1 MKKTGQ
7 MSFSDAEMSLK
18 KKQTRREQF
27 LSQLDTLVPW
37 SDLLALIAPHYA
49 TSGRR
54 GRQPIGLEVM
64 LRIHLVQLAYN
75 YSDPAMEDALI
86 EVTSIRQFCRIG
98 IDEVPDETTILNFRH
113 LLERQGLARPLFD
126 AINARLAQRGL
137 FLKTGT
143 IVDAS
148 LIAAPSSTKNTEGK
162 RDEAMHQ
169 SKKGNQYYFGGK
181 VHIGVDEGPAGLV
194 HTVDFTA
201 GNVADITQTHQ
212 LLHGAEDHLIGDAG
226 YIGLEKRS
234 EMQGKAITCLISPRP
249 GTLRKLTALGGEVAE
264 LYQAICHQIASRR
277 ARVEHVF
284 RDLKIRFGYSK
295 VRYRGI
301 TKNKARFILLAGLS
315 NLFRARNYERRQG
328 MIAS

>member
-1 MKKTGQ
+1 

-37 SDLLALIAPHYA
+37 SDLLALIVPHYA

-86 EVTSIRQFCRIG
+86 EVTSIRQFCRLG

-113 LLERQGLARPLFD
+113 LLEHHGLARPLFD

-148 LIAAPSSTKNTEGK
+148 LIAAPSSTKNAEGK

-169 SKKGNQYYFGGK
+169 SKKGNQYYFGAK
-181 VHIGVDEGPAGLV
+181 LHVGVDSETGLV
-194 HTVDFTA
+194 HSLDLTA
-201 GNVADITQTHQ
+201 GNVADITHAHH
-212 LLHGAEDHLIGDAG
+212 LLRDEDEAVMGDAG
-226 YIGLEKRS
+226 YTGLQKRP
-234 EMQGKAITCLISPRP
+234 EMADKDMTCLIALRP
-249 GTLRKLTALGGEVAE
+249 GKLAKLTALGGPEADLLKAVSHE
-264 LYQAICHQIASRR
+264 LASRR
-277 ARVEHVF
+277 AKVEHVF
-284 RDLKIRFGYSK
+284 RDIKIRFGYAK
-295 VRYRGI
+295 IRYRGLAKNLSRI
-301 TKNKARFILLAGLS
+301 TLLAGMA
-315 NLFRARNYERRQG
+315 NLFRARSYERRHG
-328 MIAS
+328 MIVS

>member
-7 MSFSDAEMSLK
+7 MSFSDVEMSLK

-54 GRQPIGLEVM
+54 GRQPIGSEVM
-64 LRIHLVQLAYN
+64 LRIHMVQLAYN

-98 IDEVPDETTILNFRH
+98 IDEVPDETTILNSRH
-113 LLERQGLARPLFD
+113 LPEHHGLARPLFD

-169 SKKGNQYYFGGK
+169 SKKGNQYYFGAK
-181 VHIGVDEGPAGLV
+181 LHVGVDSETGLV
-194 HTVDFTA
+194 HSLDLTA
-201 GNVADITQTHQ
+201 GNVADITHAHH
-212 LLHGAEDHLIGDAG
+212 LLRDEDEAVLGDAG
-226 YIGLEKRS
+226 YTGLQKRP
-234 EMQGKAITCLISPRP
+234 EMADKDMTCLIALRP
-249 GTLRKLTALGGEVAE
+249 GKLKKLTALGGPEADLLKAVSHE
-264 LYQAICHQIASRR
+264 LASRR
-277 ARVEHVF
+277 AKVEHVF
-284 RDLKIRFGYSK
+284 RDIKIRFGYAS
-295 VRYRGI
+295 VRYRGLAKNLARI
-301 TKNKARFILLAGLS
+301 TWLAGMA
-315 NLFRARNYERRQG
+315 NLFRARSYERRRG

>member
-49 TSGRR
+49 TSGRS

-86 EVTSIRQFCRIG
+86 EITSIRQFCRIG

-113 LLERQGLARPLFD
+113 LLEHHGLARPLFD
-126 AINARLAQRGL
+126 AINVRLAQRGL

-169 SKKGNQYYFGGK
+169 SKKGNQYYFGAK
-181 VHIGVDEGPAGLV
+181 LHVGVDSETGLV
-194 HTVDFTA
+194 HSLDLTA
-201 GNVADITQTHQ
+201 GNVADITHAHH
-212 LLHGAEDHLIGDAG
+212 LLRDEDEAVMGDAG
-226 YIGLEKRS
+226 YTGLQKRP
-234 EMQGKAITCLISPRP
+234 EMADKDMTCLIALRP
-249 GTLRKLTALGGEVAE
+249 SKLAKLTALGGPEADLLKAVSHE
-264 LYQAICHQIASRR
+264 LASRR
-277 ARVEHVF
+277 AKVEHVF
-284 RDLKIRFGYSK
+284 RDIKIRFGYAK
-295 VRYRGI
+295 VRYRGLAKNLSRI
-301 TKNKARFILLAGLS
+301 TLLAGMA
-315 NLFRARNYERRQG
+315 NLFRARSYERHHG
-328 MIAS
+328 MIVS

>member
-86 EVTSIRQFCRIG
+86 EITSIRQFCRIG
-98 IDEVPDETTILNFRH
+98 VDEVPDETTILNFRH
-113 LLERQGLARPLFD
+113 LLEHHGLARPLFD

-169 SKKGNQYYFGGK
+169 SKKGNQYYFGAK
-181 VHIGVDEGPAGLV
+181 LHVGVDSETGLV
-194 HTVDFTA
+194 HSLDLTA
-201 GNVADITQTHQ
+201 GNVADITHAHY
-212 LLHGAEDHLIGDAG
+212 LLRDEDEAVMGDAG
-226 YIGLEKRS
+226 YTGLQKRP
-234 EMQGKAITCLISPRP
+234 EMADKDMTCLIALRP
-249 GTLRKLTALGGEVAE
+249 GKLAKLTALGGSEADLLKAVSHE
-264 LYQAICHQIASRR
+264 LASRR
-277 ARVEHVF
+277 AKVEHVF
-284 RDLKIRFGYSK
+284 RDIKIRFGYAK
-295 VRYRGI
+295 VRYRGLAKNLSRI
-301 TKNKARFILLAGLS
+301 TLLAGMA
-315 NLFRARNYERRQG
+315 NLFRARSYERHHG
-328 MIAS
+328 MIVS